1 MSRKK
6 EGIVGRTS
14 KQTIEKRRQI
24 CLELYYSRPNLT
36 RRNFIKKYAEI
47 LHINKMDVPNEQTLI
62 NDTKQ
67 LGLSFRKS
75 LETLNPTKTT
85 FRNMGHK
92 IKSCLRQ
99 IRIEC
104 NHIDM
109 VLYDSDSSFKITSE
123 YDFSKPFDQLKN
135 IYKDNTDFTAI
146 TDTSLVCLSFIL
158 HEKGFETYIEDVF
171 NKYLKITC
179 NYLYSETHSYCTK
192 IFFEYQHLDRIM
204 EYVYQTISE
213 LTVYD

>member
-6 EGIVGRTS
+6 EGIVGRSS
-14 KQTIEKRRQI
+14 KRTVEKRRRI
-24 CLELYYSRPNLT
+24 CLDLYYSRPDLP
-36 RRNFIKKYAEI
+36 RGKFIEEYSKI
-47 LHINKMDVPNEQTLI
+47 LHINKMDVPKEQTLI
-62 NDTKQ
+62 NDTKE
-67 LGLSFRKS
+67 LKLHFKNI
-75 LETLNPTKTT
+75 LNTSDPTKTT

-109 VLYDSDSSFKITSE
+109 VLYDSDSFFNITSE
-123 YDFSKPFDQLKN
+123 YVFSKPLDQLKK

-146 TDTSLVCLSFIL
+146 TDTSRVCFSFIL

-171 NKYLKITC
+171 NKYLKTTC

-192 IFFEYQHLDRIM
+192 IFFEYQRLDRIM
-204 EYVYQTISE
+204 EYIYQAVNE
-213 LTVYD
+213 LNHYN